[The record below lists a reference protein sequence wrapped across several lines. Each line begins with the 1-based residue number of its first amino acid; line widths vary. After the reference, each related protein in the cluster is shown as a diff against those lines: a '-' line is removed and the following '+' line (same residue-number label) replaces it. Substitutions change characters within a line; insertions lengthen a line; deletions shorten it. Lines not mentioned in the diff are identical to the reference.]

1 MGSTEDFL
9 GFMNGIGTGL
19 LQVQREPWDFAN
31 NAVDK
36 TADVVDHGID
46 GIGDI
51 FKNLQMPLII
61 GGGIILLIII
71 NK

>member
-1 MGSTEDFL
+1 MGASDD
-9 GFMNGIGTGL
+9 FMNFLNGVGSGL
-19 LQVQREPWDFAN
+19 MEIQKEPWDFAN

-46 GIGDI
+46 GISDI
-51 FKNLQMPLII
+51 FKNLQTPLLI
-61 GGGIILLIII
+61 GGAVILLIML

>member
-9 GFMNGIGTGL
+9 GFMNGIGNGL

-46 GIGDI
+46 GISNI
-51 FKNLQMPLII
+51 FKNLQMPLIL
-61 GGGIILLIII
+61 GGGIILIIMM